1 MGWHKTMLNKTGLQ
15 NPISSLVNDKNYS
28 FFFLV
33 PCTFNLRPIPLLI
46 ISKFVAI
53 SYTLHDH
60 VMIYCMLYFDVH
72 KCECVS
78 YKCYKE
84 ALHTHLPM
92 SLYVVHI
99 NIRNKKYFLI
109 F

>member
-1 MGWHKTMLNKTGLQ
+1 MLNKKTGLQ

-28 FFFLV
+28 FIFLV
-33 PCTFNLRPIPLLI
+33 PFTFNSRPIPLLI

-78 YKCYKE
+78 YVQVLQE